1 MNIVHRALAVLPA
14 LAVLLGAC
22 AGGEHRD
29 ETSFRERELP
39 KPANLAETLD
49 RVCLFSTAANVE
61 QVYGESYLPEAVAS
75 GDVPCFLPTD
85 SIGGGAVFDFSDD
98 GRPDIIWTNP
108 LFGPPLFLENQGGWR
123 FRDVSEII
131 IGDADWKRVNGV
143 AVGDI
148 DNDGDGDIFF
158 TRQGKDGAL
167 LLVNQGGGHFIEEAG
182 PRGVAMED
190 GYPHFGESAVF
201 GDYDGDGW
209 LDLHTTENRPVE
221 LSPREELG
229 HARLFRNL
237 GAEGKPGVFEDVTV
251 EAGVSIRLG
260 NGALL
265 AFMSTFHDFDR
276 DGLLD
281 LHVTSDFNTS
291 RLFLNNGDGT
301 FRDGSLELPLTE
313 DESGMGLSI
322 GDVTGDG
329 LVDVFLSAASQSP
342 AAHGERRVC
351 SDLNPVVVKFG
362 GDGNSGN
369 RLFVASD
376 DGGYVDMTDR
386 YGVRHGGWGW
396 GTVMPDFANA
406 GRLGILQVANR
417 SMGMASSFLY
427 CLYDGTSQ
435 PVVRYWEQTA
445 EGDLQEI
452 SFRSGIR
459 GALRPK
465 SPVTADIDGDG
476 DEDLVIFQSAAI
488 PLLFENT
495 TKGAGDRGIT
505 VSFGPE
511 NHPANAV
518 MTVTFSDGSDP
529 LVRIAGIGNTL
540 YAARYAEEIIG
551 LGDRAGI
558 VANLRVE
565 WPTGKTITV
574 ESPQPGKRIELP

>member
-1 MNIVHRALAVLPA
+1 MKRRRSASLLLVVLG
-14 LAVLLGAC
+14 VFS
-22 AGGEHRD
+22 AGCSQGLEIRTGRTF
-29 ETSFRERELP
+29 EGRELP
-39 KPANLAETLD
+39 RPVWLD
-49 RVCLFSTAANVE
+49 ESLSRLCLT
-61 QVYGESYLPEAVAS
+61 GLPDGS
-75 GDVPCFLPTD
+75 GDEDIPCALQTD
-85 SIGGGAVFDFSDD
+85 AVGGGAVFDFSDD

-108 LFGPPLFLENQGGWR
+108 LFGSPVFLENQGGWR

-131 IGDADWKRVNGV
+131 IGDADWRGAHGV

-158 TRQGKDGAL
+158 TRQGKDSSL

-190 GYPHFGESAVF
+190 GSPHFGGSAVF

-209 LDLHTTENRPVE
+209 LDLHTTEHRINE
-221 LSPREELG
+221 LTPRERLG

-251 EAGVSIRLG
+251 GAGVDRRRAPEILV
-260 NGALL
+260 N
-265 AFMSTFHDFDR
+265 FHSSFYDIDR
-276 DGLLD
+276 DGWLD
-281 LHVTSDFNTS
+281 LHVVSNHNLS
-291 RLFLNNGDGT
+291 MLFLNNGDGT
-301 FRDGSLELPLTE
+301 FRDGSPGYPLTD
-313 DESGMGLSI
+313 DESGMAVSV
-322 GDVTGDG
+322 GDITGDG
-329 LVDVFLSAASQSP
+329 LADIVITGSSQTP
-342 AAHGERRVC
+342 TAVGETRTCADIRPVEVPLG
-351 SDLNPVVVKFG
+351 SDMNT
-362 GDGNSGN
+362 GN

-386 YGVRHGGWGW
+386 YGVRDGGWAW
-396 GTVMPDFANA
+396 GAALVDFANT
-406 GRLGILQVANR
+406 GRLGIVEVASR
-417 SMGMASSFLY
+417 SMPTDSPFLY
-427 CLYDGTSQ
+427 CMMSGTTL
-435 PVVRYWEQTA
+435 PVVRYWEQEETG
-445 EGDLQEI
+445 ELEEI
-452 SFRSGIR
+452 SGAAGIH
-459 GALRPK
+459 GARRPK

-476 DEDLVIFQSAAI
+476 DEDLVIFESAGS